1 MNWFQGGEGR
11 RSRCE
16 FQRAAVDQ
24 EPIYRVRGI
33 RIDGFDSTAKT
44 LRTLFPGAHWGN
56 GLRHAINTLPGK
68 RTAIASPVRKALRSQ
83 CHTLW
88 YRTRQRKGLRVSLNL

>member
-24 EPIYRVRGI
+24 EPIYRVREI
-33 RIDGFDSTAKT
+33 RIDGFDSTAKE
-44 LRTLFPGAHWGN
+44 LVKNKFPISREFENGAVVPFPAAF
-56 GLRHAINTLPGK
+56 LDPGP
-68 RTAIASPVRKALRSQ
+68 TP
-83 CHTLW
+83 
-88 YRTRQRKGLRVSLNL
+88 